1 VNIDKLT
8 EIAEWLEA
16 GAPERKGVT
25 GFDMEQF
32 LSDRGCGTACCIA
45 GAVVQFDRAIPYA
58 TANEAYCEGGDPED
72 LALHLLGMDMETADE
87 LFYGRGVDLEDIDSA
102 WAARCIR
109 KLIETGR
116 VDWLGTYV
124 PLPLQP

>member
-25 GFDMEQF
+25 GFDMETF
-32 LSDRGCGTACCIA
+32 LSDKGCGTACCIA
-45 GAVVQFDRAIPYA
+45 GAVVQFDRKAPYRTADEAIGA
-58 TANEAYCEGGDPED
+58 GIDPGNDAAGILDIEED
-72 LALHLLGMDMETADE
+72 MADE
-87 LFYGRGVDLEDIDSA
+87 LFYARGEDLDRVDSA
-102 WAARCIR
+102 WAARCVR

-116 VDWLGTYV
+116 VDWRGTYV